1 MKIKIKKRY
10 YKQVRRGRE
19 PIKFEAVQPKG
30 VGTNV
35 VAVLKIDPI
44 LRKKRH
50 SDLQRAMVKHEINE
64 IKYWG
69 KNKKACSKCSH
80 KFAKKKEPK
89 LTRRIKGVAGF
100 WQEIK
105 RREK

>member
-10 YKQVRRGRE
+10 YKRVLTGRE
-19 PIKFEAVQPKG
+19 PIKFEAYQPKG
-30 VGTNV
+30 VGTDV

-50 SDLQRAMVKHEINE
+50 SDLHRAMVKHEIDE
-64 IKYWG
+64 IKHWG
-69 KNKKACSKCSH
+69 QNKRGCSH
-80 KFAKKKEPK
+80 SHAKKQEPL

-105 RREK
+105 RRKNKR